1 MEEVGNED
9 LAVTN
14 PGRYAGM
21 GIMISGTVRSRHA
34 GFEIGRL
41 SRRSD
46 NGLPGLDSR
55 RCFVYELLLTR
66 EKFYEEADYVWRR
79 TGTGPQSSGHGCVR
93 DSTPPLMCRGPSRR
107 WVYCWGMAAAG
118 GAGDMRRRSLQ
129 HVSGFSWV
137 PTSFPPGHNLSS
149 PLNTTVLSLS
159 LAFLNPVSLP
169 LRIPVSL
176 PQYPAAA
183 VPAAFSLRY
192 HSADVGLG
200 ARHERRHGFAIAA
213 VVLVGM
219 QPYSLLLPS
228 GF

>member
-1 MEEVGNED
+1 MIPATQYVIGTPDCSDACTSFRLLMALRTVCLRVMVGQFVVAEG
-9 LAVTN
+9 V
-14 PGRYAGM
+14 
-21 GIMISGTVRSRHA
+21 
-34 GFEIGRL
+34 

-118 GAGDMRRRSLQ
+118 GAGDMRRRPLR
-129 HVSGFSWV
+129 HVSGFSRV

-200 ARHERRHGFAIAA
+200 ARHERRHGFAIA
-213 VVLVGM
+213 
-219 QPYSLLLPS
+219 
-228 GF
+228 